1 VSSVTARCVAKAL
14 WDNTSLTALD
24 VSGCHLDDT
33 SGTYLARMLKHN
45 SSLVKLEM
53 GSNKFGPRTCAAL
66 AQSLSVRTTS
76 LHARSGAGPSARDEI
91 SFPRRKK
98 GCSINVA
105 VFYSIGVQVNKTLRH
120 LDVQS
125 NQLTR
130 AGEDLEGM
138 HALCDML
145 RKNTTLT
152 YLNLWRCELG
162 VQVRA
167 RLARG

>member
-1 VSSVTARCVAKAL
+1 MVALNAE
-14 WDNTSLTALD
+14 
-24 VSGCHLDDT
+24 V
-33 SGTYLARMLKHN
+33 
-45 SSLVKLEM
+45 V
-53 GSNKFGPRTCAAL
+53 
-66 AQSLSVRTTS
+66 
-76 LHARSGAGPSARDEI
+76 
-91 SFPRRKK
+91 
-98 GCSINVA
+98 
-105 VFYSIGVQVNKTLRH
+105 YSIGVQMNKTLRH

-167 RLARG
+167 